1 MRRSIALGLILLASA
16 SAAGIVMTRPSP
28 APESAPAPATGLVEV
43 APAVLAGEGPAGE
56 VPGPDRGP
64 ARRGKSPGVGRGALS
79 ASKIP
84 QDLDRMERRRREK
97 LEWNRRTVLG
107 AYDEVGRKDLRWD
120 EPAREAMDLASRM
133 FAVQVDPVVTLADLR
148 RPARA
153 ALDAGCDDPMLVYL
167 HTRTLAA
174 LDVVGPAEL
183 ARLMIEA
190 AEGLRASDYPACRR
204 AVALE
209 LAGTQVVAASSVGG
223 PPREQA
229 ERHFDE
235 ALALLPESVRA
246 EDRTEHWRDL
256 WLDTLRSLVTG
267 YRALGLDPVEA
278 YERVDAGMADLP
290 EVEALRLVV
299 RGCFWFDYGWEARTT
314 AFAPAVPA
322 GGFERLEE
330 RLEVSREA
338 FEAAWELEPDN
349 ARVASHLM
357 DIDKSIVGDR
367 EEMERWFDRAMRADG
382 DWYAACLTKLDW
394 LDPKWHG
401 SVEEMLAFGRSCF
414 ETGNW
419 RAGIT
424 LLSPDAHFRY
434 ACMVDRVEGTRYLGS
449 PEVWAE
455 IREVYDEFLGHFPQN
470 NVVRSKYAALASIA
484 GNYPEAHAQF
494 EQLGDRLTM
503 WSDSPYIPLATL
515 ELMRDEAARLAPVGQ
530 P

>member
-1 MRRSIALGLILLASA
+1 MRRMIALGLILLASA
-16 SAAGIVMTRPSP
+16 SAAGIVMTRPLP
-28 APESAPAPATGLVEV
+28 APESATAPAPGPAEG
-43 APAVLAGEGPAGE
+43 APADLAGESPAVE
-56 VPGPDRGP
+56 APGPDRDP
-64 ARRGKSPGVGRGALS
+64 PRKGKSPGIVRGALS
-79 ASKIP
+79 TSEIP
-84 QDLDRMERRRREK
+84 QDLDRMEQRRREK

-107 AYDEVGRKDLRWD
+107 AYDEVGRKDPRWD
-120 EPAREAMDLASRM
+120 ESAREAMDLASRM
-133 FAVQVDPVVTLADLR
+133 FGLQVDPVVTLADLR

-153 ALDAGCDDPMLVYL
+153 ALDAGCDDPMLAYL
-167 HTRTLAA
+167 HTRTLVA

-209 LAGTQVVAASSVGG
+209 LAGTQVVAASSLGG

-229 ERHFDE
+229 GRYFDD
-235 ALALLPESVRA
+235 ALALMPESVRTDA
-246 EDRTEHWRDL
+246 RTEHWRDL
-256 WLDTLRSLVTG
+256 WFDTLRSLVTG
-267 YRALGLDPVEA
+267 YRALGLEPVEA
-278 YERVDAGMADLP
+278 YERVDAGLAGLP
-290 EVEALRLVV
+290 EAEALRLVV
-299 RGCFWFDYGWEARTT
+299 RGWFWFDYGWEARTN

-322 GGFERLEE
+322 GGFERLED
-330 RLEVSREA
+330 RLALSREA

-349 ARVASHLM
+349 ARVASYLM

-367 EEMERWFDRAMRADG
+367 AVMERWFDRAMRADG

-434 ACMVDRVEGTRYLGS
+434 ACMVDRAEGTRYLSS
-449 PEVWAE
+449 PEVWPE
-455 IREVYDEFLGHFPQN
+455 IREAYDEYLEHYPDN
-470 NVVRSKYAALASIA
+470 NVARSKYAALATIA

-494 EQLGDRLTM
+494 ERLGDRLTM
-503 WSDSPYIPLATL
+503 WSDSPYIPLGML
-515 ELMRDEAARLAPVGQ
+515 ELMREEAARMAVGGQ